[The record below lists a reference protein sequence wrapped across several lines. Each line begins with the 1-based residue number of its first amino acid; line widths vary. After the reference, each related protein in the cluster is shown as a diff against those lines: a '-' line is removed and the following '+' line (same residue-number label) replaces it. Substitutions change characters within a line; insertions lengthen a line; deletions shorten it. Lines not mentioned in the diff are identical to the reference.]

1 MRPTEDDWLK
11 AIEESVHQRTAVP
24 VLSGP
29 AAEFCLEHPELIE
42 AIKTLLAN
50 AQAER
55 LKEAWQAKRINS
67 EIKEWLARGIW
78 PLVEAELTANGR
90 RTTKEEIRREIA
102 IRLKK
107 SGYKV
112 GERIVRAYTKG
123 LHRTQ

>member
-55 LKEAWQAKRINS
+55 LKEKPSGSTVR
-67 EIKEWLARGIW
+67 LR
-78 PLVEAELTANGR
+78 NG
-90 RTTKEEIRREIA
+90 
-102 IRLKK
+102 LLGV
-107 SGYKV
+107 SGRSSK
-112 GERIVRAYTKG
+112 
-123 LHRTQ
+123 LN